1 MRLNKA
7 VTAIL
12 VTRTCGYGNT
22 HCNKMKR
29 KDNKNVTVTA
39 QWLANKGYSITRAAQ
54 AAEVSPSHL
63 AKVLKGERKPSSAL
77 VQRLR
82 DLTPYHPV
90 KCQVDY

>member
-1 MRLNKA
+1 MNQVDNNNVA
-7 VTAIL
+7 VTAQ
-12 VTRTCGYGNT
+12 Y
-22 HCNKMKR
+22 
-29 KDNKNVTVTA
+29 
-39 QWLANKGYSITRAAQ
+39 LADKGYSITRAAQ

-90 KCQVDY
+90 KC